1 MQKLATI
8 LLVDDDATTNFLNER
23 LLESLELVD
32 QLLIVHNGEEAL
44 STLAE
49 LRARPDA
56 LPVLVLLDIS
66 MPVMDGIEFL
76 ETYRQLPA
84 EQQKQAVVIVLTTS
98 MHSGDLARI
107 EELPIAGLV
116 SKPLTREKVNTLLQ
130 LHFGRQLPDSV

>member
-1 MQKLATI
+1 MQKLATV

-44 STLAE
+44 SMLAD
-49 LRARPDA
+49 LRTRPEA

-76 ETYRQLPA
+76 ETYRQLPP
-84 EQQKQAVVIVLTTS
+84 EQQKMAVVIVLTTS

-107 EELPIAGLV
+107 EELPIAGMV

-130 LHFGRQLPDSV
+130 LHFGRQLPGGA

>member
-1 MQKLATI
+1 MQKLATV

-44 STLAE
+44 HVLAD
-49 LRARPDA
+49 LRTRPEA

-76 ETYRQLPA
+76 ETYRQLPP
-84 EQQKQAVVIVLTTS
+84 EQQKMAVVIVLTTS

-107 EELPIAGLV
+107 EELPIAGMV

-130 LHFGRQLPDSV
+130 LHFGRQLPGGA